1 MAQTFTVEQIR
12 KYIESQDSMG
22 DALYNLSE
30 KSVLEANEAI
40 DTESEAYKEG
50 YEEYPFKARLRNPYQ
65 HDCIEYKQY
74 AAGWHAASNDDDDD
88 ETY

>member
-1 MAQTFTVEQIR
+1 
-12 KYIESQDSMG
+12 MG

-50 YEEYPFKARLRNPYQ
+50 YEEYPFKARLRNPYR

>member
-1 MAQTFTVEQIR
+1 MNNQTFTIEQFR
-12 KYIESQDSMG
+12 KYLESQDSMG

-30 KSVLEANEAI
+30 ESILEANEVI

-50 YEEYPFKARLRNPYQ
+50 YEEYPSSTRLRNPYR

-74 AAGWHAASNDDDDD
+74 AAGWHAAHNDA
-88 ETY
+88 EYH

>member
-1 MAQTFTVEQIR
+1 MNNQTFTIEQFR
-12 KYIESQDSMG
+12 KYLESQDSMG

-30 KSVLEANEAI
+30 ESILEANEAI
-40 DTESEAYKEG
+40 DTDSEAYKEG
-50 YEEYPFKARLRNPYQ
+50 YEEYPSNLRLRNPYR

-74 AAGWHAASNDDDDD
+74 AAGWHAAHNDD